1 MRSAHTTHQTLTR
14 IKALCARFGYNH
26 PMPPPTASLTSPSPL
41 APVVPA
47 AGRGASVA
55 TRAAFAPAQGWF
67 LLAVGSLVLAGLLS
81 LLLVVGRLPFL
92 GWLFTDPLFFK
103 RALVVHVDLAI
114 VVWFQAGTLAF
125 LGLALGS
132 RLPRG
137 LTAASLAVATT
148 GVLGM
153 LVGALMPGA
162 QPVLANYVPVIDHP
176 IFFGGLVS
184 WFAGAGLF
192 CALALATPARTDA
205 RALVPAAVI
214 ALRASAAT
222 TLLALATFL
231 GAWQTTP
238 NAAPSVYYELVFWGG
253 GHVLQVA
260 NVAAMLALWLHLLH
274 RWTGHSLSTPRTATA
289 LFAALVLPQLVL
301 PPLAFGGT
309 THTAYFSMATHLMRW
324 TIFPVVLVVLGLAVA
339 HVWRLRSSLDWR
351 DYRFVGL
358 VGSATLTVLGFLL
371 GALIRSSSTLV
382 PGHYHCAIGA
392 VTLAL
397 MAAAYDFCADVAPAG
412 PAAIPPARARLQLV
426 LFGAGQAVFGLGFAF
441 AGAYG
446 LGRKQYGSEQLVRSL
461 GEYFGLSVMGLGGLV
476 AVAGGIFFLAVM
488 LRRIG
493 AWRRP
498 VLTAP

>member
-1 MRSAHTTHQTLTR
+1 V
-14 IKALCARFGYNH
+14 RFGYNH
-26 PMPPPTASLTSPSPL
+26 VMPPPTVSLTSPSAL
-41 APVVPA
+41 APVFRSTDSHAPA
-47 AGRGASVA
+47 AR
-55 TRAAFAPAQGWF
+55 RADFAPAQGWF
-67 LLAVGSLVLAGLLS
+67 HLAIGSLVLAGLLS

-132 RLPRG
+132 RLHRG
-137 LTAASLAVATT
+137 ITAASLALATT

-176 IFFGGLVS
+176 IFFGGLAC

-192 CALALATPARTDA
+192 FAHALATPARTDA
-205 RALVPAAVI
+205 RALAPAAVI
-214 ALRASAAT
+214 ALRASAAAN
-222 TLLALATFL
+222 LLAVATFL

-238 NAAPSVYYELVFWGG
+238 DAVPSVYYELVFWGG
-253 GHVLQVA
+253 GHVLQIA

-274 RWTGHSLSTPRTATA
+274 RWTGHTLLTPRTATA
-289 LFAALVLPQLVL
+289 LLAALVLPQLVM

-309 THTAYFSMATHLMRW
+309 TQTAYFSMATHLMRW

-339 HVWRLRSSLDWR
+339 QVWRQRSALNWR

-358 VGSATLTVLGFLL
+358 AGSATLTVLGFIL
-371 GALIRSSSTLV
+371 GSLIRGSSTLV

-392 VTLAL
+392 VTIAL
-397 MAAAYDFCADVAPAG
+397 MAAAYDFCAEVAPVDSA
-412 PAAIPPARARLQLV
+412 PTPPARARLQLV
-426 LFGAGQAVFGLGFAF
+426 LFGAGQAVFGLGFAL

-446 LGRKQYGSEQLVRSL
+446 LGRKQYGSEQHVRSL

-498 VLTAP
+498 AFTAP